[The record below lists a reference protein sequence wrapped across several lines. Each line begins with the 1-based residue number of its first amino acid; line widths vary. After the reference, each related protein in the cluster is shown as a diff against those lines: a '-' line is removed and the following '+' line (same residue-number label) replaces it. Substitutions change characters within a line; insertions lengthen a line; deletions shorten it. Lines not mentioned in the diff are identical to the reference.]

1 MEFWNSLKRKT
12 RGEGSAWRNVIW
24 FMQHRDVVRSLWCRW
39 KDTGGKKSRR
49 RSHEYF
55 SSVVR
60 ERTCEK
66 LKNCQKK
73 MKKTGSKRDVLM
85 SKTSTP
91 AALTPAGK
99 LTPGCRKD
107 TSPINNAL
115 GWSWKRIQTLT
126 VLLICHRRLW
136 QITLGGGHRVA
147 RYEINGG
154 WHMSEWS
161 RDPALISSKAS
172 CSSSGKSPLPW
183 PYLFER
189 QHAASLLKARLLY
202 TVASIWRHPRLMT
215 RQLRRALTPLK
226 QRETSDWCRYAAVF
240 IPYKR

>member
-39 KDTGGKKSRR
+39 KDTGGKKEDEGAMNISPP
-49 RSHEYF
+49 SLG
-55 SSVVR
+55 SGPAKSW
-60 ERTCEK
+60 
-66 LKNCQKK
+66 KNWRI
-73 MKKTGSKRDVLM
+73 KRDVLM
-85 SKTSTP
+85 
-91 AALTPAGK
+91 ALTPAGK
-99 LTPGCRKD
+99 LTPECRKD
-107 TSPINNAL
+107 TSPINNAH

-154 WHMSEWS
+154 WHMSERS
-161 RDPALISSKAS
+161 RGPALISSKAS

-183 PYLFER
+183 PYLCER
-189 QHAASLLKARLLY
+189 QHAASLLKA
-202 TVASIWRHPRLMT
+202 
-215 RQLRRALTPLK
+215 
-226 QRETSDWCRYAAVF
+226 
-240 IPYKR
+240 